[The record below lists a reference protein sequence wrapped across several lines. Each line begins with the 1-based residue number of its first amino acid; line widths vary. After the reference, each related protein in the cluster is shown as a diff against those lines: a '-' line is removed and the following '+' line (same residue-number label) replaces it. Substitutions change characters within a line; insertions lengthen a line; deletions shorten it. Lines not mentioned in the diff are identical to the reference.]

1 LTGPRK
7 SQIAIEYSYRV
18 RLKSPHTWVFWVYAS
33 TVTRFEQS
41 YRDIADALKLPGRDD
56 PQVDMLRLVSRWLAD
71 ESNGPWFL
79 VLDNADNTN
88 MFSYLT
94 PQMVHE
100 QGFDSSKA
108 LLLAYI
114 PQTATGS
121 ILITSRNTDSAYKL
135 SGDYKNIIHISPMD
149 ESEALELL
157 KTKLPWVKSAPN
169 CLELLT
175 ALDHVPLAVT
185 QAAAYVSKGAPRM
198 GISRYLDLFN
208 ESESNRTSL
217 LDEDAGDLRRDP
229 EVPNSVITTWHISFN
244 QIRRDNPFAADLL
257 SLMSVLNRQGIPE
270 SLLVKNNDRL
280 LFEAALAL
288 LLGFSLVV
296 AESTGNHFEMHRLV
310 QLATRKW
317 LVIHNESDKWNQTAL
332 RLLAETF
339 PNGDYQN
346 WKLCG
351 RLLPHVE
358 AVLSNSFHKE
368 IDLLQQAS
376 ILHNLSWYLWAKGDY
391 QLSRFKIEEALEI
404 RRLYLDKG
412 DRNLLGSFG
421 LYGTVLHSQGKYD
434 EAETMHRQE
443 LQLCEE
449 VLGQRHPDTLRSM
462 NNLAVVLKSQGKYDE
477 AEAMHRQTLQ
487 LREEVLGQRHPDTL
501 TSMNNLAGVL
511 GKQGK
516 YDEAETMHR
525 QTLQLREEVLG
536 QRHPDTLTSMNNVA
550 GVLESQGKYDEAET
564 MQRQVLQLREEVLGQ
579 KHPSSLNSV
588 YNLGYLLQSRKKYDD
603 ASVLYQR
610 ACLGY
615 EEVLGI
621 NHPTTLACSRS
632 YSSMLEKM
640 K

>member
-1 LTGPRK
+1 M
-7 SQIAIEYSYRV
+7 
-18 RLKSPHTWVFWVYAS
+18 
-33 TVTRFEQS
+33 
-41 YRDIADALKLPGRDD
+41 ADALKLPGRDD

-94 PQMVHE
+94 PQMAHE

-149 ESEALELL
+149 ASEALELL
-157 KTKLPWVKSAPN
+157 KTKLPRVKSAPN

-185 QAAAYVSKGAPRM
+185 QAAAYISKGAPRM
-198 GISRYLDLFN
+198 DISRYLDLFN

-244 QIRRDNPFAADLL
+244 QIRRDNPLAADLL
-257 SLMSVLNRQGIPE
+257 SLMSVLNGQGIPE

-296 AESTGNHFEMHRLV
+296 AESTGDHFEMHRLV

-332 RLLAETF
+332 RLLSETF

-351 RLLPHVE
+351 RLLPHVD

-376 ILHNLSWYLWAKGDY
+376 ILHNLSWYLWAKGRY

-412 DRNLLGSFG
+412 DRNLFGSFG

-434 EAETMHRQE
+434 EAETMYRQTLKLREEVLGQKHPDTLASMNNLALVLKSQGKYDEAEAIHRQE
-443 LQLCEE
+443 LQLSEE
-449 VLGQRHPDTLRSM
+449 VLGQKHPKTLTSM
-462 NNLAVVLKSQGKYDE
+462 NNLARVLKSQGKYDE
-477 AEAMHRQTLQ
+477 AEAMHRQALQ
-487 LREEVLGQRHPDTL
+487 LQEEVLGHKHPNTLASMNNLALVLENQGKYDKAEAMHRQVLQLSEEVLGQKHPDTL
-501 TSMNNLAGVL
+501 ASMNNLALVL
-511 GKQGK
+511 K
-516 YDEAETMHR
+516 
-525 QTLQLREEVLG
+525 
-536 QRHPDTLTSMNNVA
+536 
-550 GVLESQGKYDEAET
+550 SQGKYDEAEAIH
-564 MQRQVLQLREEVLGQ
+564 RQVLPLSEEVLGQ
-579 KHPSSLNSV
+579 KHPNTLNSV

-615 EEVLGI
+615 KEVLGI
-621 NHPTTLACSRS
+621 NHPTTLACSTS
-632 YSSMLEKM
+632 YSSMLEEM